1 MSTQRKKQFVIC
13 TKNTGAPD
21 LVLSKVYEVL
31 PDASAERSKHIRVL
45 DESGEDY
52 LYPAGNFCS
61 IEIPP
66 AVRRAIR
73 KGLEASAA

>member
-1 MSTQRKKQFVIC
+1 MRKKLFVIC
-13 TKNTGAPD
+13 TNNTDAPD

-31 PDASAERSKHIRVL
+31 PDAAAEKAKHIRVL

-52 LYPAGNFCS
+52 LYPASYFCA